1 MWGITGYAMIQKAW
15 FRCPIIDVDWSHKII
30 RTIISNHVFVF
41 SSSKKEQASGCGT
54 STLSAV
60 YRAST
65 FRCQERTCYG
75 GFLSCHRWLFELWI
89 IHAPLVSWLCLV
101 PILSTRKE
109 DYGCVTPINIQG
121 HAFKLTY
128 CKCQWTIYI
137 TSPDDKTWWC
147 NSQIQHRLW
156 KW

>member
-1 MWGITGYAMIQKAW
+1 MPDIISKPGCKIIINVGHHRLRYDT
-15 FRCPIIDVDWSHKII
+15 IDVDWSHKII
-30 RTIISNHVFVF
+30 RTIISNHVFDFV
-41 SSSKKEQASGCGT
+41 SSKKKQASDCGT

-75 GFLSCHRWLFELWI
+75 GSFSCHRWFFEPWI
-89 IHAPLVSWLCLV
+89 IHAPWVSWLCSV

-109 DYGCVTPINIQG
+109 DYGYVTPINIQG
-121 HAFKLTY
+121 HAVMLTY

-137 TSPDDKTWWC
+137 PSPDDT
-147 NSQIQHRLW
+147 I
-156 KW
+156 